1 MTRNAETLGG
11 VRPFGRASAVRG
23 QYVNG
28 HSGAWER
35 RFNPNRKKRF
45 PVSSC
50 PSQVIEM
57 EDWDTITELAEK
69 AVAESLK

>member
-1 MTRNAETLGG
+1 MDIAFSIAPIFILIFLMTKK
-11 VRPFGRASAVRG
+11 
-23 QYVNG
+23 NG